1 MCSYECRVQS
11 STKINV
17 ERSENE
23 RGTWHTTVCN
33 GKQCVIHGTR
43 VHVTKEN
50 TKHKTLKLKR
60 NRKVVRNTNEVIRY
74 VTFCTGYNSGIVRIF
89 LVDGILLIVL

>member
-1 MCSYECRVQS
+1 MPIFICTIELSMCSYECRVQS

-23 RGTWHTTVCN
+23 RGTWYTTVCN

-43 VHVTKEN
+43 VHVTKEKN
-50 TKHKTLKLKR
+50 ETQNSQAETK
-60 NRKVVRNTNEVIRY
+60 
-74 VTFCTGYNSGIVRIF
+74 
-89 LVDGILLIVL
+89 